1 MCLTCG
7 CMDAHLKMGESNI
20 TFEDVKRA
28 ANENDRSVADT
39 FDIIERT
46 MEKDRGDHADEYT
59 TPAAS
64 RS

>member
-1 MCLTCG
+1 
-7 CMDAHLKMGESNI
+7 MDAHLKMGESNI

-46 MEKDRGDHADEYT
+46 MDKDRSEHAEEYT
-59 TPAAS
+59 TPATS